1 MEDIKKKQQQVG
13 ILEMKMKTSLIL
25 KQKTYLMGLITAK
38 ISWQRVGADRKDQI
52 TWIHGIETIQT

>member
-1 MEDIKKKQQQVG
+1 MDTKWRDMEDIKKKQQQVG

-25 KQKTYLMGLITAK
+25 KPKTYLMGLITAK

-52 TWIHGIETIQT
+52 T